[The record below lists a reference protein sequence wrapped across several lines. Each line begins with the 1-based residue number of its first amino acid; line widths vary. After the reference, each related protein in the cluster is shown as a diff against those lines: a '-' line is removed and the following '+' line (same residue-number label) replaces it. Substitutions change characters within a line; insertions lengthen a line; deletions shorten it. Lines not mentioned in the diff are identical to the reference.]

1 MSYKFL
7 GFALMLILIIQ
18 VINVSYTANSFNP
31 AVDYKIVTAGEK
43 KELRNP
49 RFSFVRNNA
58 RLILENKEKARLE
71 RVRLEQEAEARR
83 RAEEELRIKQEA
95 ERKAEEA
102 RKQKALEEQK
112 AREAESA
119 KQNSNTNSKPNTTIS
134 GTKQEWMAAAGIPES
149 DWQYVD
155 YIVNHESTWNPSA
168 VNTSS
173 GACGLAQALPCAKT
187 GCAQYN
193 DPVCALRWQL
203 SYVNARYGGYAG
215 AYSFWTKNHWY

>member
-71 RVRLEQEAEARR
+71 RIRLEQEAEARR

-95 ERKAEEA
+95 ERKAEEE
-102 RKQKALEEQK
+102 RKAKALADQK
-112 AREAESA
+112 AREASY
-119 KQNSNTNSKPNTTIS
+119 SNTNSKPNTTIS
-134 GTKQEWMAAAGIPES
+134 GTKQES

-155 YIVNHESTWNPSA
+155 YIVNRESTWNPNA
-168 VNTSS
+168 VNSSS

-203 SYVNARYGGYAG
+203 GYVNARYGGYAG
-215 AYSFWTKNHWY
+215 AYSFWIKNHWY

>member
-58 RLILENKEKARLE
+58 RQYLENKEKARLE
-71 RVRLEQEAEARR
+71 RIRLEQEAEARR

-95 ERKAEEA
+95 EKAAEAARKA
-102 RKQKALEEQK
+102 KALAEQK
-112 AREAESA
+112 ANEAS
-119 KQNSNTNSKPNTTIS
+119 NFNTNSKPNTTIS

-155 YIVNHESTWNPSA
+155 FIVTRESTWNPNA
-168 VNTSS
+168 VNSSS

-203 SYVNARYGGYAG
+203 GYVNAKYGGYAG

>member
-31 AVDYKIVTAGEK
+31 AYDYKIVTAGEK
-43 KELRNP
+43 KELKSP

-58 RLILENKEKARLE
+58 KSILENKEKARLE
-71 RVRLEQEAEARR
+71 RIRLEQEAEARR
-83 RAEEELRIKQEA
+83 RAEEELRIK
-95 ERKAEEA
+95 
-102 RKQKALEEQK
+102 
-112 AREAESA
+112 REAEKAAEDARKA
-119 KQNSNTNSKPNTTIS
+119 KEAADKKAQEASYSNSKPNTIIS
-134 GTKQEWMAAAGIPES
+134 GSKQEWMAAAGIPES

-155 YIVNHESTWNPSA
+155 YIVNRESSWNPNA

-187 GCAQYN
+187 GCVPYN

-203 SYVNARYGGYAG
+203 GYVNARYGGYAG
-215 AYSFWTKNHWY
+215 AYKFWTNNHWY

>member
-1 MSYKFL
+1 
-7 GFALMLILIIQ
+7 MLILIIQ

-31 AVDYKIVTAGEK
+31 AYDYKIVTAGEK

-58 RLILENKEKARLE
+58 RLVLENKEKARLE
-71 RVRLEQEAEARR
+71 RIRLEKEAEARR
-83 RAEEELRIKQEA
+83 RAEEELRIKKEA
-95 ERKAEEA
+95 ERVAEEA
-102 RKQKALEEQK
+102 RKAKALAEQK
-112 AREAESA
+112 ARDAENLKS
-119 KQNSNTNSKPNTTIS
+119 NSKPITTIS
-134 GTKQEWMAAAGIPES
+134 GTKQEWMAAAGIPQS
-149 DWQYVD
+149 DWQYAD
-155 YIVNHESTWNPSA
+155 YIVTRESTWNPNA
-168 VNTSS
+168 VNQSS

-203 SYVNARYGGYAG
+203 GYVNARYGGYAG

>member
-31 AVDYKIVTAGEK
+31 AYDYKIVTAGIN
-43 KELRNP
+43 KELKNSK
-49 RFSFVRNNA
+49 FSLIRNNA
-58 RLILENKEKARLE
+58 RIYLENKEKARLE
-71 RVRLEQEAEARR
+71 RIRLEQEAEARR

-95 ERKAEEA
+95 ERAAEEA
-102 RKQKALEEQK
+102 KKAKALADQK
-112 AREAESA
+112 AREAEVP
-119 KQNSNTNSKPNTTIS
+119 NTNSKPNTTIS

-155 YIVNHESTWNPSA
+155 YIVTRESTWNPSA
-168 VNTSS
+168 VNSSS

-203 SYVNARYGGYAG
+203 GYVNARYGGYAG